1 MIMQWAAKEGYE
13 IPKDFGL
20 MGFDDISVYN
30 IFLQNLQ
37 RFRQMLRELHLLR

>member
-20 MGFDDISVYN
+20 MGFDDISV
-30 IFLQNLQ
+30 LQYISPNLQ